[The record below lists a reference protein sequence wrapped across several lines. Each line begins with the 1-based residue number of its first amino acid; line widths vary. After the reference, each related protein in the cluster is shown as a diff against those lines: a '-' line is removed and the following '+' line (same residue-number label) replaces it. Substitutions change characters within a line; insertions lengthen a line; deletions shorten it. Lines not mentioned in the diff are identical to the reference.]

1 MAGFK
6 HRLKARLR
14 TVMAHVF
21 AWSPVWHMTNR
32 LAPQRLLIL
41 FGHCVDDDLYDG
53 VLAPDMCLSRA
64 RFAAVIDG
72 LRARG
77 AQLGPIGAGW
87 DRLQGATGARAQVAL
102 SMDDGYHDNARVMT
116 PMLRERGLTATVFLE
131 TRALSERRVN
141 WTHHLHWLFDKLGA
155 EMASRALAQAA
166 IVWEGSGDQGVD
178 ELDRAA
184 LPQGAGQQMA
194 KVIEE
199 ALALGA
205 RAYYHVKRRLKYD
218 VHPGLRDALLNDLFL
233 EQGGDNAALADH
245 LYMRWD
251 EAKAM
256 QAVGMELGGHTV
268 THAILSTLD
277 APAQAAEVGGSVQ
290 AIAAQLGH
298 APRVFAYPFGRRW
311 DYNADSIR
319 AVQAAGCELAVNTHS
334 GTNTRDAKPFELR
347 RVPVEEGTSMA
358 LLLAEA
364 CGGFLLLER
373 LGLSLSE

>member
-6 HRLKARLR
+6 HQLKGRLR
-14 TVMAHVF
+14 TVLAHVF
-21 AWSPVWHMTNR
+21 AWSPVWHLTNR

-41 FGHCVDDDLYDG
+41 FGHCVDDDLYGG

-64 RFAAVIDG
+64 RFEQVIDS

-77 AQLGPIGAGW
+77 AELGSIGAGL
-87 DRLQGATGARAQVAL
+87 DRLQGGAGARAQVAL

-116 PMLRERGLTATVFLE
+116 PLLQARGLSATFFLE

-155 EMASRALAQAA
+155 EVASRALAQ
-166 IVWEGSGDQGVD
+166 V
-178 ELDRAA
+178 A
-184 LPQGAGQQMA
+184 LEWTPADAEAFGPVPTNAGQHMA
-194 KVIEE
+194 AVIDE
-199 ALALGA
+199 ALGLGA

-218 VHPGLRDALLNDLFL
+218 VHPGLRDALLNQVFL
-233 EQGGDNAALADH
+233 AHGGDNPALADH

-251 EAKAM
+251 EAQVM
-256 QAVGMELGGHTV
+256 QAGGMELGGHTV

-277 APAQAAEVGGSVQ
+277 AREQAAEIGGSVQ
-290 AIAAQLGH
+290 AIAARLGQ
-298 APRVFAYPFGRRW
+298 APRVFAYPFGRKW
-311 DYNADSIR
+311 DYNADSLR

-334 GTNTRDAKPFELR
+334 GTNTRASKPLELR